1 MIPLP
6 TSIDNHQLKNA
17 SIIED
22 LDRGIIFEE
31 HQEIKILQEKIK
43 LIMSKKKYA
52 CEDSKVIPNHFDAA
66 KKILDCILN

>member
-6 TSIDNHQLKNA
+6 TSIDDHQLKNA

-22 LDRGIIFEE
+22 LDRGTIFEE

-43 LIMSKKKYA
+43 FIMHNKV
-52 CEDSKVIPNHFDAA
+52 CFEDSKVIPNHFDAA